1 MKKIKLTQGKY
12 AIVDDEDYPVLSRF
26 KWTYA
31 EINNSISIV
40 RSITTKFGED
50 SIAFIDQFMPRK
62 MGGKYILFFKNGNR
76 LDYRKENIFF
86 DRVGLIKQ
94 RGRRLKNKYS
104 SIYKGVIYNKT
115 CKKKWVAQIMKN
127 KITYRGY
134 FNSEREA
141 GEFYNKKARE
151 LYGKFAYQNKIK

>member
-104 SIYKGVIYNKT
+104 SI
-115 CKKKWVAQIMKN
+115 
-127 KITYRGY
+127 
-134 FNSEREA
+134 
-141 GEFYNKKARE
+141 
-151 LYGKFAYQNKIK
+151 